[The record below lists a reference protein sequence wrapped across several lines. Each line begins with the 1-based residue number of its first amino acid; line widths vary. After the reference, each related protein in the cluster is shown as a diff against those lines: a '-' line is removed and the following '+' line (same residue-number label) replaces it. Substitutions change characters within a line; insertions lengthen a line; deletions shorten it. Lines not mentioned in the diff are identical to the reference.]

1 MWLPN
6 MHRLGPNI
14 STSDIIQGFNCSSFQ
29 FMPKMH
35 STAEMLTQVLPTLQP
50 LWVRHQIG
58 PWSEAAKRS
67 RAASTTKAVAAVGP

>member
-1 MWLPN
+1 MGMWPPN

-35 STAEMLTQVLPTLQP
+35 STAETLTQVLPHRLM
-50 LWVRHQIG
+50 
-58 PWSEAAKRS
+58 
-67 RAASTTKAVAAVGP
+67 ASKSDCHRP

>member
-1 MWLPN
+1 MGMWLPN

-35 STAEMLTQVLPTLQP
+35 STAEMLTQVL
-50 LWVRHQIG
+50 RHRLIALAPG
-58 PWSEAAKRS
+58 
-67 RAASTTKAVAAVGP
+67 